1 MNNSQI
7 VLDYVPLNL
16 EEPVIQTES
25 LREREAILVRIIEAI
40 VKIEQSE
47 EWSTLKSLIF
57 DGTVENLEKRL
68 KFEAEQLDLKPALL
82 NQLQGQ
88 LIWARK
94 YANLSKLAEGHRLE
108 LVNIRK
114 ILTQPTER

>member
-7 VLDYVPLNL
+7 VLEKTALSL
-16 EEPVIQTES
+16 EEPVIHTEA

-47 EWSTLKSLIF
+47 EWSTLKKLIF
-57 DGTVENLEKRL
+57 DSTVENLEKRL
-68 KFEAEQLDLKPALL
+68 KNEAEQLEIKPALL

-94 YANLSKLAEGHRLE
+94 
-108 LVNIRK
+108 
-114 ILTQPTER
+114 

>member
-1 MNNSQI
+1 MNNSQF
-7 VLDYVPLNL
+7 VLEKTSLSL
-16 EEPVIQTES
+16 EEPVNRTET

-47 EWSTLKSLIF
+47 EWSTLKNLIF
-57 DGTVENLEKRL
+57 DSTVESLEKRL
-68 KFEAEQLDLKPALL
+68 KNESESLIVNVPQI

-94 YANLSKLAEGHRLE
+94 YIDLHKLAEGHRLE
-108 LVNIRK
+108 LANIRK
-114 ILTQPTER
+114 ITQPTER